1 MFQGLHVVEV
11 LFVHGSYRFPIPG
24 GSGWGNGHQP
34 VKIDGSSRALFW
46 VILPSEFLSSC
57 HEYPWIGI
65 STTKEVEY
73 GQRLKAL
80 PLDSVRK
87 TATFISF
94 RPNVL
99 ALLTSC
105 RQPLEFSDGHLQWA
119 IDVHPRWQNPGENF
133 ASGKGREAHLSEY
146 TVSPQIYILVVF
158 VACDI
163 IDLKSKLKEKIST
176 R

>member
-1 MFQGLHVVEV
+1 MNWHINCQRSRVWSKAKVKGIAT
-11 LFVHGSYRFPIPG
+11 RF
-24 GSGWGNGHQP
+24 
-34 VKIDGSSRALFW
+34 
-46 VILPSEFLSSC
+46 C
-57 HEYPWIGI
+57 
-65 STTKEVEY
+65 T
-73 GQRLKAL
+73 
-80 PLDSVRK
+80 K

-94 RPNVL
+94 RPNVP

-119 IDVHPRWQNPGENF
+119 IDVHPRWQNPGEHF
-133 ASGKGREAHLSEY
+133 ASGKVREAHLSEY

-163 IDLKSKLKEKIST
+163 IDLKSKLKQQVST

>member
-1 MFQGLHVVEV
+1 MVEV

-46 VILPSEFLSSC
+46 VILPSEF
-57 HEYPWIGI
+57 I

>member
-11 LFVHGSYRFPIPG
+11 LFVHGSYRFSIPG

-46 VILPSEFLSSC
+46 VILPIRIPFFV
-57 HEYPWIGI
+57 PWISMNRHINYQTSRVWSKAKGI
-65 STTKEVEY
+65 AIRFCT
-73 GQRLKAL
+73 
-80 PLDSVRK
+80 K

-163 IDLKSKLKEKIST
+163 IDLKSKLKQQIST